1 MNFKKIN
8 NIAGW
13 AVFAIAT
20 ITYTL
25 TVEGTASFW
34 DCGEFIAAAYKL
46 QVPHPPGAP
55 FFLLVGRMFSM
66 LATDKTMVAFWVNM
80 SSVLASGLTIML
92 LFWSITLIA
101 RKFIRVP
108 KSGGIVIDKEETMT
122 KPTSDYSTAELIK
135 VIGAGLVGS
144 LAYTFSDSF
153 WFSAVES
160 EVYAMSSFF
169 TAFVYWA
176 MLKWDAAD
184 ETVDSDKWILLI
196 CYTVGLS
203 IGVHL
208 LNLVTIPALALIFYF
223 KKYKPSLGQGILAFV
238 IGVVLVLLISEGV
251 IPQLPTIAGKFEVF
265 FRNSIGLPFNY
276 GIVIFIIL
284 IVGLLIFGIYSSQK
298 KANRLFNTIMIGL
311 TMFLIGYASYALILI
326 RSNFNPPLDEN
337 NPENIISFV
346 SYLKREQYGDRPLF
360 YGSQHTGR
368 IIGEEDGAPMYRK
381 EGDKYVVF
389 DHKKKYKYEE
399 QHLTFIP
406 RLHSNQ
412 DDHVARY
419 RDWVGDPKKSIG
431 TDENGREAYTYSFGQ
446 NLKFMFTYQFGYQYF
461 RYFMWNFAGRE
472 YDMQGSSWLTPLSSD
487 KNLPEFI
494 VKNKGRNNYFFLP
507 LIIGLLGFVYHIIE
521 ANKKKD
527 GYTLF
532 PLIAFFVLTG
542 LALAFYLNQPP
553 VEPRERDYIYV
564 GSYYVFCI
572 WIGIGVFGIID
583 ALSGFIK
590 SEKLAS
596 ALAVAI
602 CLTVP
607 SIMLAKNYDDHDR
620 SGRFHSVDS
629 AKNLLN
635 SCAPNAVL
643 FTGGDND
650 TFPLWYVQDVEG
662 FRTDV
667 RVCNLSLLSTD
678 WYVDQMKLKAY
689 ESQPLPIS
697 WENSVYIQGRNDYLP
712 FRENPSMKGGISLRQ
727 FVKAVEAS
735 ADPAKATTSPLFD
748 KDYQRTV
755 LPSSIFGLDIDTA
768 AVNALGI
775 IPANVKNRLVTE
787 MVWKVGNRALM
798 KADLVILNMIVTN
811 NWKRPIYFSTTLSRE
826 NYLGLQE
833 YLQQEGLA
841 YRLLPV
847 RTPGED
853 QGRVDTDIMYD
864 NMMHKFLF
872 RGLNDPTRYYDENYL
887 RFPLNVRTN
896 FAKLAETL
904 YMEGKKDKAKE
915 VVDYCLKVMPDNAIP
930 YDVYSPRF
938 GVIYAK
944 LGETNKALQLA
955 RTIAPRAVAGAKY
968 YSTYDPTNY
977 DLRTNLYMLGQCIEI
992 FNEAKSPDEA
1002 KKYEAEY
1009 NIFAQSIQQ
1018 GN

>member
-20 ITYTL
+20 LTYTL
-25 TVEGTASFW
+25 TVERTASFW
-34 DCGEFIAAAYKL
+34 DCGEFIAAADKL

-55 FFLLVGRMFSM
+55 FFLLVGRLFAMI
-66 LATDKTMVAFWVNM
+66 AGDDVTRVAFWVNM
-80 SSVLASGLTIML
+80 SSVLSSGFTIL
-92 LFWSITLIA
+92 FLFWSITLIA
-101 RKFIRVP
+101 RKFVRTT
-108 KSGGIVIDKEETMT
+108 KSGIVLDKDETIE
-122 KPTSDYSTAELIK
+122 KSTDNYTLGDTIK
-135 VIGAGLVGS
+135 VIGAGLVGA

-176 MLKWDAAD
+176 MLKWDVSKED
-184 ETVDSDKWILLI
+184 TNSDKWILLI
-196 CYTVGLS
+196 SYTMGLS

-223 KKYKPSLGQGILAFV
+223 RKFKPSLKTGIIAFFVGVGIILV
-238 IGVVLVLLISEGV
+238 INDGI

-265 FRNSIGLPFNY
+265 FRNSAGLPFNS
-276 GIVIFIIL
+276 GIIIFIIL
-284 IVGLLIFGIYSSQK
+284 IVASLAYGIYYSQQK
-298 KANRLFNTIMIGL
+298 GKRLLNTILLSL
-311 TMFLIGYASYALILI
+311 TLFLVGYASYALILI

-360 YGSQHTGR
+360 YGAQHTGR
-368 IIGEEDGAPMYRK
+368 IIDEQQGEAMYRK
-381 EGDKYVVF
+381 QGDKYVVY
-389 DHKKKYKYEE
+389 DHKRKYIYEPE
-399 QHLTFIP
+399 HLTLIP

-412 DDHVARY
+412 DDHVDRY
-419 RDWVGDPKKSIG
+419 RNYVGDPEKLIKV
-431 TDENGREAYTYSFGQ
+431 DENGREVRKYSMFQ
-446 NLKFMFTYQFGYQYF
+446 NLKFMFTYQFGHQYG

-472 YDMQGSSWLTPLSSD
+472 YDIQGAQWLTPFSSD
-487 KNLPEFI
+487 KGLPKFI
-494 VKNKGRNNYFFLP
+494 VENKGRNNYFFIP
-507 LIIGLLGFVYHIIE
+507 LIIGLLGFVYHILE
-521 ANKKKD
+521 AYKKKD

-532 PLIAFFVLTG
+532 PLLAFFVLTG

-572 WIGIGVFGIID
+572 WIGLGVFGIVD
-583 ALSGFIK
+583 AISNYIK
-590 SEKLAS
+590 SDVNTS
-596 ALAVAI
+596 VIAVLI
-602 CLTVP
+602 CLAAP
-607 SIMLAKNYDDHDR
+607 SIMLAKNWDDHDR

-629 AKNLLN
+629 AKNLLE
-635 SCAPNAVL
+635 SCAPNAIL

-678 WYVDQMKLKAY
+678 WYVDQMKLKAHK
-689 ESQPLPIS
+689 SQPLPIS
-697 WENSVYIQGRNDYLP
+697 WDNSVYIQGTNDYLP
-712 FRENPSMKGGISLRQ
+712 FRANKKMEGGISLRQ
-727 FVKAVEAS
+727 FLVAVEKS
-735 ADPAKATTSPLFD
+735 ANPANLESNPLFD
-748 KDYQRTV
+748 KDYQRAV
-755 LPSSIFGLDIDTA
+755 MPASILGLDVDTA
-768 AVNALGI
+768 AVKALGI
-775 IPANVKNRLVTE
+775 IPKNVENRLVPE
-787 MVWKVGNRALM
+787 MVWNIGTRALM
-798 KADLVILNMIVTN
+798 KADLVMLNMIATN

-853 QGRVDTDIMYD
+853 QGRVQSDIMYT
-864 NMMHKFLF
+864 NMMKKFSF

-887 RFPLNVRTN
+887 RFPLNARTN
-896 FAKLAETL
+896 FAKLAETFL
-904 YMEGKKDKAKE
+904 MEGDTAKAAE
-915 VVDYCLKVMPDNAIP
+915 VVDYCLKVMPDKAIP
-930 YDVYSPRF
+930 YDVYSPKF
-938 GVIYAK
+938 GLIYAK
-944 LGETNKALQLA
+944 LGKTNKALEIA
-955 RTIAPRAVAGAKY
+955 RIIAPRALEASQY
-968 YSTYDPTNY
+968 YLRTNPQDY
-977 DLRTNLYMLGQCIEI
+977 DLRSNLYMLGQCIEV

-1002 KKYEAEY
+1002 KKYESLY
-1009 NIFAQSIQQ
+1009 KQMVDRIQP
-1018 GN
+1018 

>member
-13 AVFAIAT
+13 AVFVIAT

-25 TVEGTASFW
+25 TVERTASFW
-34 DCGEFIAAAYKL
+34 DCGEFIAAADKL

-55 FFLLVGRMFSM
+55 FFLLVGRMFAM
-66 LATDKTMVAFWVNM
+66 LATDVTKVAFWVNM
-80 SSVLASGLTIML
+80 SSVLTSGFTIL
-92 LFWSITLIA
+92 FLFWSITLVA
-101 RKFIRVP
+101 RKFVRTA
-108 KSGGIVIDKEETMT
+108 KQSAGIVLDKVVDTME
-122 KPTSDYSTAELIK
+122 KPVDEYSTGDLIK
-135 VIGAGLVGS
+135 VIGAGLVGA

-176 MLKWDAAD
+176 MLKWEVNKDD
-184 ETVDSDKWILLI
+184 SGSDKWILLI
-196 CYTVGLS
+196 SYLMGLS

-223 KKYKPSLGQGILAFV
+223 RKFKPTIGKGILAFIVGVGIILV
-238 IGVVLVLLISEGV
+238 INDGI
-251 IPQLPTIAGKFEVF
+251 IPQLPTIAGSFEVF
-265 FRNSIGLPFNY
+265 FRNSIGLPFNA
-276 GIVIFIIL
+276 GIIIFIVL
-284 IVGLLIFGIYSSQK
+284 VVAALAYGVYYSQIK
-298 KANRLFNTIMIGL
+298 GKRMLNTILLSL
-311 TMFLIGYASYALILI
+311 TLFLVGYASYALILI

-360 YGSQHTGR
+360 YGAQHTGR
-368 IIGEEDGAPMYRK
+368 IIDEEEGAPMYRRQ
-381 EGDKYVVF
+381 GDKYVVY
-389 DHKKKYKYEE
+389 DHKKKYIYESE
-399 QHLTFIP
+399 HLTVIP

-412 DDHVARY
+412 DDHVERY
-419 RDWVGDPKKSIG
+419 KNYVGEPSKLVKF
-431 TDENGREAYTYSFGQ
+431 DENGREIRKYSFFQ
-446 NLKFMFTYQFGYQYF
+446 NVKFMFTYQFGVQYF

-472 YDMQGSSWLTPLSSD
+472 YDMQGASFLTPFADRNVPS
-487 KNLPEFI
+487 FI
-494 VKNKGRNNYFFLP
+494 AKNKGRNNYYFIP
-507 LIIGLLGFVYHIIE
+507 LVIGLLGFVYHIVE
-521 ANKKKD
+521 ALNRKD
-527 GYTLF
+527 GYAFF
-532 PLIAFFVLTG
+532 PLLAFFVLTG

-572 WIGIGVFGIID
+572 WIGLGVFGLVD
-583 ALSGFIK
+583 ALRSLIK
-590 SEKLAS
+590 SDINAS
-596 ALAVAI
+596 TVAVLI
-602 CLTVP
+602 GLVVP
-607 SIMLAKNYDDHDR
+607 SIMVAKNWDDHDR

-635 SCAPNAVL
+635 SCAENAVL

-678 WYVDQMKLKAY
+678 WYVDQMKLKAHK
-689 ESQPLPIS
+689 SQPLPIS
-697 WENSVYIQGRNDYLP
+697 WDNSVYIAGTNDYLP
-712 FRENPSMKGGISLRQ
+712 FRAKKEMAGGISLRQ
-727 FVKAVEAS
+727 FLIAVERS
-735 ADPAKATTSPLFD
+735 ANPANLESNPLFD
-748 KDYQRTV
+748 KDYQRPV
-755 LPSSIFGLDIDTA
+755 MPASILGLDVDTA
-768 AVNALGI
+768 AVKALHI
-775 IPANVKNRLVTE
+775 VPAKLENRIE
-787 MVWKVGNRALM
+787 SNMVWNIGTRSLM
-798 KADLVILNMIVTN
+798 KADLVMLNMIATN

-853 QGRVDTDIMYD
+853 QGRVQSDIMYE
-864 NMMHKFLF
+864 NMMKKFQF
-872 RGLNDPTRYYDENYL
+872 RGLDDPTRYYDENYL

-904 YMEGKKDKAKE
+904 FMEGDTAKAKE

-930 YDVYSPRF
+930 YDVYSPKF
-938 GVIYAK
+938 ALIYVR
-944 LGETNKALQLA
+944 LGEVNKGLQIL
-955 RTIAPRAVAGAKY
+955 RTIAPRAAEASEY
-968 YSTYDPTNY
+968 YAAHNPADYDF
-977 DLRTNLYMLGQCIEI
+977 RSNLYMLYQCAEI
-992 FNEAKSPDEA
+992 FNEAKSPEEA
-1002 KKYEAEY
+1002 KKYDAIYKRFSKLAE
-1009 NIFAQSIQQ
+1009 
-1018 GN
+1018 